1 MKILFDTN
9 VILDVMLLRDPFY
22 KPATQLMVEVEN
34 KKIDGYVCSITV
46 TTIHCLVSKV
56 KGVKEAKA
64 HIENILNI
72 FNVASVDKRI
82 LELSLHANFT
92 DYEDAV
98 IHEAGLRSNLD
109 GIVTRNRTDF
119 KRSKIPIFDPEE
131 LVKILRSAVL

>member
-1 MKILFDTN
+1 
-9 VILDVMLLRDPFY
+9 MLLRDPFY

-34 KKIDGYVCSITV
+34 KNIDGYVGSITV
-46 TTIHCLVSKV
+46 TTIHYLVSKV

-64 HIENILNI
+64 YIENILNI
-72 FNVASVDKRI
+72 FNIASVDKRI

-98 IHEAGLRSNLD
+98 IQEAALRSNFD
-109 GIVTRNRTDF
+109 GIVTRDRTNF
-119 KRSKIPIFDPEE
+119 KGAKIPIFDPEE